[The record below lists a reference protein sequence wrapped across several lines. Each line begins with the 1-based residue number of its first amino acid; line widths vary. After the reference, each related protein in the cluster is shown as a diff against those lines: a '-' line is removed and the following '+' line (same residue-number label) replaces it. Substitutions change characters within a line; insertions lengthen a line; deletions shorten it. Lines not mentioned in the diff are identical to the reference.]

1 MIKKKIAGDFIY
13 TFIALLLVNV
23 VLQIVIYPIINRFYS
38 SEVLGDIVY
47 YTGVIYTLSAS
58 IGGAVANQKLL
69 LRDKYK
75 HTNSDF
81 NVIILGVNAIVFVF
95 LFVIAVASNIGI
107 LAAFLYGAAGCLVF
121 LRYYAEVEFRLTKNF
136 KGYLFYYI
144 LVSIGYL
151 IGLGAFLLTDLWYF
165 IFIIGES
172 VAIAYVLIKGNI
184 FKSQPKSGEIAVITK
199 LVTVLSVSYLLGALA
214 AHYYKIFINLYFGGD
229 DVTVYYVSSF
239 FGKSLDLVITP
250 ITTLMLSYLSRK
262 NKNIANLSA
271 KKVLSI
277 SFISGVILYI
287 GFVVATP
294 IYCSLLYPNLYEK
307 VFEINFIV
315 NIAQAFSVVSSIL
328 IVLILI
334 KYGTKA
340 HFIIQAIFVAIYV
353 ISSSVLSVPF
363 GLIGFAI
370 GACIGYFC
378 KCIMIIIISYIR
390 RRKNV

>member
-1 MIKKKIAGDFIY
+1 MIKKKTAGDFVY

-38 SEVLGDIVY
+38 SEILGEIVY

-81 NVIILGVNAIVFVF
+81 NAITLGINVIIFCF
-95 LFVIAVASNIGI
+95 LFVIALASNIGI
-107 LAAFLYGAAGCLVF
+107 FSAFLYGTAGCLVF

-144 LVSIGYL
+144 LVSFGYL
-151 IGLGAFLLTDLWYF
+151 IGLGVFLLTGLWYF

-172 VAIAYVLIKGNI
+172 IAVAYVLFKGSI
-184 FKSQPKSGEIAVITK
+184 FKPQPKSGEFAVITK
-199 LVTVLSVSYLLGALA
+199 LVFILSVSYLLGALA

-250 ITTLMLSYLSRK
+250 ITTLMISYLSTK
-262 NKNIANLSA
+262 NKNIANLSV

-277 SFISGVILYI
+277 SIIAGILLYI

-294 IYCSLLYPNLYEK
+294 IYCGLLYSNLYER
-307 VFEINFIV
+307 VFSINFIV
-315 NIAQAFSVVSSIL
+315 NIAQSFSVVSSIL

-340 HFIIQAIFVAIYV
+340 HFIVQAIFVAIYV
-353 ISSSVLSVPF
+353 ISSTVLSVLF
-363 GLIGFAI
+363 GLMGFAI
-370 GACIGYFC
+370 GASIGYFC
-378 KCIMIIIISYIR
+378 KCIMIFIISYIG